1 MNNKEI
7 VQIVGELLAQ
17 QKFNEAINYLQ
28 NILENDPENK
38 QVSGLLELIRNILK
52 YSNRDIFAS
61 TNLDMDPW
69 LE

>member
-17 QKFNEAINYLQ
+17 QKFNEVINYLQ

-61 TNLDMDPW
+61 TNLNMDPW

>member
-17 QKFNEAINYLQ
+17 QRFNEAINYLQ